1 MFQLK
6 NHSIASAMIY
16 SPSDYINAY
25 SSNTYV
31 CMYVYIY
38 ILLMILV
45 IVAIYALSHHNDYG
59 SYLMENKPLDS
70 DYIARI

>member
-1 MFQLK
+1 MSQLK

-31 CMYVYIY
+31 GIY